1 MQPNFGPQS
10 AQPAGRPGFARDMT
24 DNDFSSV
31 MNSVTA
37 KGGIYVNFFYVKVRQ
52 KSRNA
57 ATNGQFDTR
66 LCISKQPKGDRS
78 TVAIRF
84 ITEETAAKE
93 WPREFALFKQ
103 YEDVPTMGTPLS
115 ELPGISM
122 SQIGVLTINGLR
134 SIEDLC
140 EISEDQIGQ
149 LGLDA
154 VRARKTAVAWMER
167 RKGSEDVINV
177 ADIEARFGLQIATM
191 EKQMAAMM
199 EQNKALQEQNN
210 ALKSV
215 HNGQAVQ
222 GSQAFHGGQSDNVI
236 AVEGREDLEY
246 DISKMPDPM
255 SEGPD
260 TSDGADDLG
269 HHDIDPL
276 SGD

>member
-1 MQPNFGPQS
+1 MQPNFGLQP
-10 AQPAGRPGFARDMT
+10 AKPAGRTGFARDLT
-24 DNDFSSV
+24 DNDFSTV

-78 TVAIRF
+78 TVAVRF
-84 ITEETAAKE
+84 ITEEAAARE

-103 YEDVPTMGTPLS
+103 YEEVPTMGTPLS

-122 SQIGVLTINGLR
+122 SQIGILTINGLR

-140 EISEDQIGQ
+140 EVSEDQIGQ

-167 RKGSEDVINV
+167 RQGSAEMISAADV
-177 ADIEARFGLQIATM
+177 EARFGLELETM
-191 EKQMAAMM
+191 KKQMAEMA
-199 EQNKALQEQNN
+199 ERNKALEAQNA
-210 ALKSV
+210 ALQSV
-215 HNGQAVQ
+215 HGRQPATDHVAGATDAV
-222 GSQAFHGGQSDNVI
+222 GVD
-236 AVEGREDLEY
+236 GREDLEY
-246 DISKMPDPM
+246 DVSKMPDPM

-269 HHDIDPL
+269 QGEIDPL
-276 SGD
+276 MGD